1 MSQVVMTCGMNTGKT
16 VFSQVM
22 DLVHRETFQRCVQRH
37 HSDSIFRS
45 LSCRDQFLSMAFAQ
59 MTFRE
64 SLRDTVDCLEA
75 RSDALYHM
83 GFRGPVRRSTLA
95 EANEHRDWRMYAA
108 LAQHL
113 IGKARRLY
121 ANEPLAADLDATVY
135 ALDSTTIDLCLS
147 LFRWARFRR
156 TKAAIKLHTLLDL
169 RGPIPTFVHIS
180 DGKLHDVN
188 ALDEIPIEPG
198 AFYVMDRGYLD
209 FARLHVLEEQGAFFV
224 IRAKRGLRFVRQH
237 SMAVDRQNGLRSD
250 QIIQLT
256 VYYSQKGYPDRLRR
270 IRFFDVETQRFFVY
284 LTNNFAVPA
293 LTIAALYKSR
303 WQVEL
308 FFKWIKQNLHIKS
321 FFGTSPNAV
330 KTQIWI
336 AICVYVLVA
345 ILKKQLHLE
354 ENLHKILRILS
365 VNAFE
370 KAPVDQLLTK
380 TLLRF
385 PEPDNSNQLLLF

>member
-1 MSQVVMTCGMNTGKT
+1 MTGDMNTGKT

-22 DLVHRETFQRCVQRH
+22 ELVHRETFQRCVRRY
-37 HSDSIFRS
+37 HSDSMFRS

-64 SLRDTVDCLEA
+64 SLRDTVDCLKA
-75 RSDALYHM
+75 RSDVLYQM
-83 GFRGPVRRSTLA
+83 GLRGPVRRSTLA
-95 EANEHRDWRMYAA
+95 EANENRDWRMYAD

-121 ANEPLAADLDATVY
+121 ANEPLATDLGATTY

-156 TKAAIKLHTLLDL
+156 TKAAVKLHTLLDL
-169 RGPIPTFVHIS
+169 RGPIPTFIYIS
-180 DGKLHDVN
+180 DAKLHDVN
-188 ALDEIPIEPG
+188 AMDELPIEPG

-209 FARLHVLEEQGAFFV
+209 FARLHVFEKQGAFFV
-224 IRAKRGLRFVRQH
+224 IRAKRGMCFVRHH
-237 SMAVDRQNGLRSD
+237 SMAVDSQSGLRSD

-256 VYYSQKGYPDRLRR
+256 GYYSKKGYPDRLRR
-270 IRFFDVETQRFFVY
+270 IRFCDTETQRFFIY
-284 LTNNFAVPA
+284 LTNNFALPA
-293 LTIAALYKSR
+293 LTITALYKSR

-321 FFGTSPNAV
+321 FFGTSANAV
-330 KTQIWI
+330 KTQVWI

-354 ENLHKILRILS
+354 ENLHKILQILS
-365 VNAFE
+365 VNTFE
-370 KAPVDQLLTK
+370 KVPVDQLLTK
-380 TLLRF
+380 TL
-385 PEPDNSNQLLLF
+385 PQYSEPDIPNQLLLFKL